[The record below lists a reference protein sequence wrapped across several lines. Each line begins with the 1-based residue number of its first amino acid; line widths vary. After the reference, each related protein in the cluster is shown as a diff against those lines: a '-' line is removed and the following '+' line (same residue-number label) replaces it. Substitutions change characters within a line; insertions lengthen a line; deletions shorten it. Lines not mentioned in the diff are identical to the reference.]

1 MLSLIDFKKIFLKVS
16 FIIKQEYHGFMKDA
30 YLNISEIA
38 HSLKIDHKTLMQWVH
53 EGKFPPPK
61 KIINDRFTI
70 WSYAVIEK
78 WIAQQKEN
86 QEWFN
91 DIDPDS

>member
-1 MLSLIDFKKIFLKVS
+1 
-16 FIIKQEYHGFMKDA
+16 MKDA

-38 HSLKIDHKTLMQWVH
+38 HSLKIDHKTLMQWVDA
-53 EGKFPPPK
+53 GKFPPPK

-78 WIAQQKEN
+78 
-86 QEWFN
+86 
-91 DIDPDS
+91 

>member
-1 MLSLIDFKKIFLKVS
+1 M
-16 FIIKQEYHGFMKDA
+16 YMKDA

-53 EGKFPPPK
+53 DGKFPPPK

-70 WSYAVIEK
+70 WSYAVIKK
-78 WIAQQKEN
+78 WISDQKGK
-86 QEWFN
+86 QDWFN
-91 DIDPDS
+91 DFDPDS

>member
-1 MLSLIDFKKIFLKVS
+1 
-16 FIIKQEYHGFMKDA
+16 MKDA

-53 EGKFPPPK
+53 DGKFPPPK

-70 WSYAVIEK
+70 WSYVVIEN

-86 QEWFN
+86 QEWFD
-91 DIDPDS
+91 DINPDS

>member
-1 MLSLIDFKKIFLKVS
+1 
-16 FIIKQEYHGFMKDA
+16 MKDA

-38 HSLKIDHKTLMQWVH
+38 HSLKIDHKTLMQWVAA
-53 EGKFPPPK
+53 GKFPPPK
-61 KIINDRFTI
+61 KIITDRFTI

-78 WIAQQKEN
+78 WISEQKE
-86 QEWFN
+86 QQDWFN